1 MQQNL
6 AYFLPND
13 SKEEYKQDV
22 VVFIDSAY
30 SLYNMTFF
38 ELQSLIKQE
47 KAFLFLK
54 LTGERIFL

>member
-6 AYFLPND
+6 AYFLPKD

-38 ELQSLIKQE
+38 ELQTLIKQE